1 MSLTKQLKVY
11 LASGWFTPAAAE
23 EVTNLEALLTK
34 MNFDM
39 ASPRQIFIC
48 PPNASQE
55 VQEAT
60 YRGNLHH
67 IETADFV
74 LCNTRDK
81 DMGTIF
87 EAGYASAKNVPIV
100 YFCQGLKGNFN
111 LMLSRSGVKVC
122 TSYEELEHY
131 LTKVQSMGDVVVEA
145 YKGVI
150 E

>member
-39 ASPRQIFIC
+39 ASPRQIFVC

-87 EAGYASAKNVPIV
+87 AAGYASAKNVPIV

-122 TSYEELEHY
+122 TSYEELEQY